1 LLLTSGEVDKVI
13 ALYKFLQKAKQ

>member
-1 LLLTSGEVDKVI
+1 LLLTSGEIEKVI